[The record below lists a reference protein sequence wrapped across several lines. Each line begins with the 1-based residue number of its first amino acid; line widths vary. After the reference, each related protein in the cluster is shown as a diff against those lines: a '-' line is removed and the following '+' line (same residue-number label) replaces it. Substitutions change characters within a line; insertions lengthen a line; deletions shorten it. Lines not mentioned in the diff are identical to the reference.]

1 MQREK
6 I

>member
-6 I
+6 